1 MSVFKIG
8 DKVEAWIDDRWN
20 SGKITDFDETAK
32 AYYFEADDCGY
43 IRWIGLRDLRKVEF
57 GSLEQVNHP
66 DRYNHGK
73 IEVIDIIESTVVG
86 YKDPFIGFNLGNV
99 VKYVARAPFKGK
111 LIQDLK
117 KARWYLDRAI
127 KQIEAK
133 EEIKSMG
140 DKADEAAKKV

>member
-1 MSVFKIG
+1 M
-8 DKVEAWIDDRWN
+8 
-20 SGKITDFDETAK
+20 
-32 AYYFEADDCGY
+32 
-43 IRWIGLRDLRKVEF
+43 
-57 GSLEQVNHP
+57 
-66 DRYNHGK
+66 
-73 IEVIDIIESTVVG
+73 IESTLIG

-117 KARWYLDRAI
+117 KVRWYLDRAI
-127 KQIEAK
+127 KQIEIK